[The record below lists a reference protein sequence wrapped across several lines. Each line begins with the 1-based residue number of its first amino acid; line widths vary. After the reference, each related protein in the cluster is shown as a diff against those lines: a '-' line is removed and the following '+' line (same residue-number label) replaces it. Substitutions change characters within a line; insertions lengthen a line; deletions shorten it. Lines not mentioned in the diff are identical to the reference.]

1 MVIVVNQSFGGFLNP
16 SLLSFP
22 SQSLPW
28 AFVLSVND
36 QHLRNLFVML
46 RKPVV
51 WERKPFV
58 RIGRVMSRNSCAC
71 FHNDIWPILEHWQQ
85 YFRKTTKIF
94 PSILDSARAKITMFP
109 SALMNHG
116 SSQCRQ
122 VTRCDHGL
130 ASWEMQQLE
139 ENIQHAGVEY
149 RVTMIINA
157 EHCFKSK
164 SLPFAQRI
172 TCPLNRLHLQSGVCA
187 KLCKTVRLKWRRE
200 IVS

>member
-1 MVIVVNQSFGGFLNP
+1 MANIGALATIFPQNNHNI
-16 SLLSFP
+16 SL
-22 SQSLPW
+22 
-28 AFVLSVND
+28 D
-36 QHLRNLFVML
+36 
-46 RKPVV
+46 
-51 WERKPFV
+51 
-58 RIGRVMSRNSCAC
+58 IGRVMSRNMC
-71 FHNDIWPILEHWQQ
+71 
-85 YFRKTTKIF
+85 
-94 PSILDSARAKITMFP
+94 SARAKITMFP
-109 SALMNHG
+109 SALMNLG
-116 SSQCRQ
+116 SSQCHQ

-187 KLCKTVRLKWRRE
+187 KLCKTVRLKWGRE